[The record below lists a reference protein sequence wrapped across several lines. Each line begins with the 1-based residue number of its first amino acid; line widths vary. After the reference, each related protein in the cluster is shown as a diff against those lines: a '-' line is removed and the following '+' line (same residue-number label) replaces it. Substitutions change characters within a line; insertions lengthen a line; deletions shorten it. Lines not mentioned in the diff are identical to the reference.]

1 MNGEPIIG
9 ANVKIKGQSIGTIT
23 DIDGRFVLDAST
35 DATLQISY
43 IGYAS
48 LEMNTGNK
56 KELNIV
62 LKEDTET

>member
-48 LEMNTGNK
+48 LGNRTPENK
-56 KELNIV
+56 KET
-62 LKEDTET
+62 KY